1 MSPIGSSLNLAFL
14 PIPRVTALYRAKIVV
29 IDLKKDVRYSLT
41 QPWDLSV
48 EELTVRSCFFSPP
61 GEALIFLQFSQY
73 ST

>member
-29 IDLKKDVRYSLT
+29 IDLKKDVRYTLT

-48 EELTVRSCFFSPP
+48 EELAVRSCFFSH
-61 GEALIFLQFSQY
+61 LQEKR
-73 ST
+73 